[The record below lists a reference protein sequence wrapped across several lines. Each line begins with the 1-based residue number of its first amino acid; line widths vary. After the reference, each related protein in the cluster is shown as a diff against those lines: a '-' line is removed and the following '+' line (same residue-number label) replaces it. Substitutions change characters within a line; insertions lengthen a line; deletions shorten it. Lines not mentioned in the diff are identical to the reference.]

1 MGKEVEFGGIKG
13 YLAEPVDRGPG
24 VIVLHEWWGLNSP
37 MSNIQEIADKLATS
51 GFVVLAP
58 DLYKGK
64 TADNPDDA
72 GKLMMDMFQNRM
84 QEVDSIILESVK
96 YLKSLESVQ
105 PKRVGI
111 TGFCCG
117 GTLSMYAASKFTGD
131 IDASVPFYGLPQLME
146 IDFSSIKIPVFF
158 ILSQN
163 DEFVDNDQVIELSKA
178 VWKNG
183 VEMQIKVYPGVN
195 HAFLNSKRPEVYNEE
210 LAKDALEMCVNFF
223 KRHLS

>member
-1 MGKEVEFGGIKG
+1 MGKEIEFGGIRG
-13 YLAEPVDRGPG
+13 YLAEPSGTAPG

-37 MSNIQEIADKLATS
+37 MSNIQEIADKLAEA
-51 GFVVLAP
+51 GLIALAP
-58 DLYKGK
+58 DLYGGK

-84 QEVDSIILESVK
+84 SEVNSIILESVK
-96 YLKSLESVQ
+96 YLKSLNNLQ
-105 PKRVGI
+105 PKKVGI

-117 GTLSMYAASKFTGD
+117 GTLSMYAASKFGNE
-131 IDASVPFYGLPQLME
+131 ISASVPFYGLPQLME
-146 IDFSSIKIPVFF
+146 IDFSSIKMPIFF

-163 DEFVDNDQVIELSKA
+163 DEFVDNDQVIELSKS

-195 HAFLNSKRPEVYNEE
+195 HAFLNSKRPDVYNEE
-210 LAKDALEMCVNFF
+210 LAADALKMCVDFF
-223 KRHLS
+223 KRHLT

>member
-1 MGKEVEFGGIKG
+1 MGKYIEFEGIRA
-13 YLAEPVDRGPG
+13 YLAEPEGSAPA
-24 VIVLHEWWGLNSP
+24 VIVLHEWWGLDSP
-37 MSNIQEIADKLATS
+37 MSNIQEIVDKLADA
-51 GFVVLAP
+51 GLVALAP

-84 QEVDSIILESVK
+84 QEVDSIITKSVQ
-96 YLKSLESVQ
+96 YLKSLNSVN
-105 PKRVGI
+105 PKKVGI

-117 GTLSMYAASKFTGD
+117 GTLSMYAATKFGGE
-131 IDASVPFYGLPQLME
+131 ISASVPFYGLPQLLEM
-146 IDFSSIKIPVFF
+146 DFSEVSMPVFF

-163 DEFVDNDQVIELSKA
+163 DEFVDNDQVIELSKQ

-183 VEMQIKVYPGVN
+183 VEMQLKVYPGVN
-195 HAFLNSKRPEVYNEE
+195 HAFLNTKRPEVYNEE
-210 LAKDALEMCVNFF
+210 MAKDAFEMCVSFF

>member
-1 MGKEVEFGGIKG
+1 MGRYIEFEGIRA
-13 YLAEPVDRGPG
+13 YLAEPEGSAPA
-24 VIVLHEWWGLNSP
+24 VIVLHEWWGLDSP
-37 MSNIQEIADKLATS
+37 MSNIVEIADNLA
-51 GFVVLAP
+51 GAGLVALAP

-84 QEVDSIILESVK
+84 QEVDSIITKSVQ
-96 YLKSLESVQ
+96 YLKSLNSVN
-105 PKRVGI
+105 PKKVGI

-117 GTLSMYAASKFTGD
+117 GTLSMYAATKFGGE
-131 IDASVPFYGLPQLME
+131 ISASVPFYGLPQLLEM
-146 IDFSSIKIPVFF
+146 DFSEVSMPVFF

-163 DEFVDNDQVIELSKA
+163 DEFVDNDQVIELSKQ

-183 VEMQIKVYPGVN
+183 VEMQLKIYPGVN
-195 HAFLNSKRPEVYNEE
+195 HAFLNTKRPEVYNEE
-210 LAKDALEMCVNFF
+210 MAKDAFEMCVSFF

>member
-1 MGKEVEFGGIKG
+1 MGKEVSIEGINA
-13 YLAEPVDRGPG
+13 YLSEPTGKAPG

-37 MSNIQEIADKLATS
+37 LSNIKEICDMLANA
-51 GFVVLAP
+51 GLVALAP
-58 DLYKGK
+58 DLYNGK

-72 GKLMMDMFQNRM
+72 GKLMMDMFNNRM
-84 QEVDSIILESVK
+84 EEVDSIILKSVE
-96 YLKSLESVQ
+96 YLKAQDSVE
-105 PKRVGI
+105 PKKVGI

-117 GTLSMYAASKFTGD
+117 GTLSMYAAARFNDEISV
-131 IDASVPFYGLPQLME
+131 SVPFYGLPQLME
-146 IDFSSIKIPVFF
+146 IDFSSVKMPIFF
-158 ILSQN
+158 ILSEK
-163 DEFVDNDQVIELSKA
+163 DEFVDNDQVIELSKS

-210 LAKDALEMCVNFF
+210 LAKDALKMCVDFF